1 MLSRITTFFGN
12 KVPYSRNDPAQKQ
25 LLRNLFFYIAKGYHP
40 LSSIKSIV
48 EMTSYAS
55 KWQNCVFISS
65 PITKRGFA

>member
-40 LSSIKSIV
+40 FNQIHS
-48 EMTSYAS
+48 
-55 KWQNCVFISS
+55 
-65 PITKRGFA
+65 